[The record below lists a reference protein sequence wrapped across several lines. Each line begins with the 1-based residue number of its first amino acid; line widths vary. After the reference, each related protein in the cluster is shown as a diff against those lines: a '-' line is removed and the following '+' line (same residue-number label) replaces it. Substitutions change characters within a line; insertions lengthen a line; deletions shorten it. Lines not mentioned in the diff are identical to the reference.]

1 MGRHSES
8 SSVSTTLIGLG
19 QLTQRALTPGTRGRR
34 RADGP
39 ARTSLG
45 PVAARAGGAAATLAL
60 LVSTGA
66 YAAVA
71 TSGQDVKPL
80 AATRSHMAAIGV
92 EPLSGGEAQDGAA
105 AQGTSQPGS
114 VTVQAAQTQVT
125 TVTEDTTDPAQTIE
139 EETASLPAG
148 QTQVKT
154 EGVDGLTRT
163 TYQVTTVDGVETD
176 RQEIS
181 TATVTQRV
189 DTVVL
194 IGTGTGTTP
203 ESAKAIAKAM
213 LADRGWGDDQ
223 FQCLDKLWTRE
234 SNWRYNAQN
243 ASSGAYGIPQALPGS
258 KMGSVAAD
266 WQTNPVT
273 QITWGLGYIAGR
285 YGNPCSAWA
294 YSQSTGW
301 Y

>member
-8 SSVSTTLIGLG
+8 SSISTTLIGLG
-19 QLTQRALTPGTRGRR
+19 QLTQRALTPGTHGRR

-60 LVSTGA
+60 AVSAGA

-80 AATRSHMAAIGV
+80 TQTRSHLAAIGV
-92 EPLSGGEAQDGAA
+92 AQSEDGSSNPDTGQA
-105 AQGTSQPGS
+105 GS
-114 VTVQAAQTQVT
+114 VTVQAAPTEVT
-125 TVTEDTTDPAQTIE
+125 TVTEDITDPAQTIE

-154 EGVDGLTRT
+154 EGVDGLTRI
-163 TYQVTTVDGVETD
+163 TYQVTTVDGAQTD

-181 TATVTQRV
+181 SATVTQRV
-189 DTVVL
+189 DKVVL

-203 ESAKAIAKAM
+203 ESAKAIARAM
-213 LADRGWGDDQ
+213 LADRGWGEDQ
-223 FQCLDKLWTRE
+223 FRCLDNLWTRE
-234 SNWRYNAQN
+234 SHWNYQARN
-243 ASSGAYGIPQALPGS
+243 ASSGAYGIPQSLPGS

-266 WQTNPVT
+266 WQTNPST

-285 YGNPCSAWA
+285 YGNPCGAWA
-294 YSQSTGW
+294 HSQATGW